1 MRQGQHHWWD
11 GPDIVVECPVSKVH
25 DGGLQGLHSAD
36 DVVCD
41 QLTARN
47 ADESTCK
54 ISRLSTDCCC

>member
-36 DVVCD
+36 DVAD

-47 ADESTCK
+47 VDESTCE